1 LLAIVWIGHE
11 RPARGP
17 ELAAMEEV
25 LERLDLLEDLELI
38 HDLDRLAARG
48 EG

>member
-1 LLAIVWIGHE
+1 
-11 RPARGP
+11 
-17 ELAAMEEV
+17 MEEV

-38 HDLDRLAARG
+38 HDLDRLAART